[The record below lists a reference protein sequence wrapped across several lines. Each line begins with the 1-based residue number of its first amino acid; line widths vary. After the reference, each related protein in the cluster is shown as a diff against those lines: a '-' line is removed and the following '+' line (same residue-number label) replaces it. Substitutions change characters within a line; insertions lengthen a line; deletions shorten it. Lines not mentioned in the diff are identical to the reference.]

1 VFFGTLR
8 SLRLSGPWRC
18 VTSGATPSRKR
29 RGCARPLHSAAPAG
43 GSDLSNSSLNVRCVG
58 AEIDDDIVI
67 GAEAIAREVFGNQL
81 NARQIYR
88 LPEDNPPWPIVRV
101 RGKLM
106 CRRSVMR
113 AHVARLEAEA
123 VDRRPDNQEE
133 KVS

>member
-1 VFFGTLR
+1 MSR
-8 SLRLSGPWRC
+8 
-18 VTSGATPSRKR
+18 TSRNVS
-29 RGCARPLHSAAPAG
+29 
-43 GSDLSNSSLNVRCVG
+43 VRCGLG
-58 AEIDDDIVI
+58 AEVDDDIVI
-67 GAEAIAREVFGNQL
+67 GAEAIAREVFGNRL

-106 CRRSVMR
+106 CRRSTMR

-123 VDRRPDNQEE
+123 ADRRPDNQERRT